1 MVENVIIIGSGPA
14 GLTSAIYTSR
24 EEFSPLVI
32 SGTNAGGQLLLTSS
46 VENYPAFPDG
56 IFGPDLIALMRKQ
69 AEKFGGRFI
78 EGDVV
83 SVDFKSNPLKVKT
96 TYGNYESKTV
106 IVATGA
112 SAKWLGI
119 PSESAFIGKGVSSC
133 ATCDAPFFKNKSVIV
148 VGGGDTAMEDSLFLT
163 KFVKSVTIVHRRNE
177 FRASKIMQE
186 RILSNQ
192 KVSVV
197 YNSVVEEVKGDTKVR
212 GVVIRNVETN
222 NTSELQ
228 TDGVFVAIG
237 HTPNTSFLKGQLELD
252 SKGFIVTAE
261 EVKTDI
267 PGVFVA
273 GDAADKKYRQAV
285 TAAGSGAKAALEVRE
300 YLQNH

>member
-1 MVENVIIIGSGPA
+1 LVENVIIIGSGPA